1 MIEVPN
7 RRGYEKMK
15 TKEKLTIGAM
25 LIAVLLASTALL
37 FAANTSGDASEE
49 VSINKES
56 YVTHRSISQQPT
68 SNALTEKIVNKTYTP
83 INEIFLIRNFTEPIS
98 IEEIKEK
105 REKTINNFVNAMG
118 KPKHAIA
125 IATPEVPEGVR
136 IVAYGFRIYPNGVTA
151 QYVGMADDDEESVQ
165 IIHEHAQEWYDKYE
179 VLTSTGVL
187 GEPHWVEIGR
197 NEGEIYHNPHGGVD
211 NNYVL
216 FQLADDTSSTRDWF
230 AIHHIFCMY
239 PGCHVYGSNWR
250 NDYGMLKH
258 DWSASDFGNP
268 QLHDHDPMGTHTGT
282 QTISVSLGPSPALQW
297 SYTQPGVTTLDESDS
312 SIELARWK
320 ETFNSEAAQ
329 THPGGMEPG
338 SSCGVNQ
345 PSGGTYKLLD
355 LVAEGHFKL
364 YPIPAPATLTHTWH
378 ISVMY

>member
-1 MIEVPN
+1 V
-7 RRGYEKMK
+7 EKMK
-15 TKEKLTIGAM
+15 TKGKVTIGAI
-25 LIAVLLASTALL
+25 LIVALLASTALL

-49 VSINKES
+49 VNINKES

-83 INEIFLIRNFTEPIS
+83 TNEIFLIRNFTEPIS
-98 IEEIKEK
+98 VEEIKEK
-105 REKTINNFVNAMG
+105 REEIINNFIDVMG

-211 NNYVL
+211 DNYVL

-250 NDYGMLKH
+250 NDYGRLKH

-297 SYTQPGVTTLDESDS
+297 SYTQPEVTTLDESDS

-345 PSGGTYKLLD
+345 PTSGGTYKLLD

-378 ISVMY
+378 ISVVMK